1 MTVKYPMV
9 SRFAD
14 RVAVVTGGAGGMG
27 SAIADRLAAEGAT
40 VVLVDR
46 DPRVAAVVEDIAA
59 QDRKAIAIAADLARP
74 EECRRV
80 ADEALSRFGRVDVL
94 INNAGINRRG
104 ALLDISVDDWDTS
117 FAVNLDSMFHL
128 TRALLGPM
136 IANGGGAIVNTA
148 SQAALR
154 PQPGSMAYAVTKA
167 AVLQFSGCLA
177 RDYAA
182 DNIRVNAVCP
192 GEVKTPM
199 LAEGIRRS
207 GKTWADM
214 DALVPFGRIG
224 TPEEIASLVAFLAS
238 DEVPYLCG
246 AAVEIAGAQP
256 TL

>member
-1 MTVKYPMV
+1 M
-9 SRFAD
+9 R
-14 RVAVVTGGAGGMG
+14 
-27 SAIADRLAAEGAT
+27 
-40 VVLVDR
+40 
-46 DPRVAAVVEDIAA
+46 A
-59 QDRKAIAIAADLARP
+59 Q
-74 EECRRV
+74 
-80 ADEALSRFGRVDVL
+80 
-94 INNAGINRRG
+94 
-104 ALLDISVDDWDTS
+104 
-117 FAVNLDSMFHL
+117 
-128 TRALLGPM
+128 
-136 IANGGGAIVNTA
+136 GGGTIVNIGSMSGIA
-148 SQAALR
+148 SNIPQNQAAYNA
-154 PQPGSMAYAVTKA
+154 SKA
-167 AVLQFSGCLA
+167 AVHMMTKSLA
-177 RDYAA
+177 SELAL